1 MNQLTHS
8 AVTQNNTFPVPV
20 YPSYS
25 NGKEKD
31 RESGFHYYG
40 ARYYWGEVLTGWLSV
55 DPMADKY
62 PGISPYAYCAW
73 NPVRL
78 VDPVGMDTLLFSH
91 NGYYETTLPGGDNI
105 GIIRGED
112 GSYSK
117 TFAFADNSW
126 CQQFVKKNDAELE
139 EENTSRRIT
148 GESVLYNRI
157 YLVSDNDIQ
166 MALKKSGVNIVRH
179 FPIQLKL
186 AYVLGESR
194 HGTKGRLDF
203 VNSINKSAKYGKQG
217 QLFITTVNG
226 VSLAHDQ
233 FNLGNFLWG
242 AAMKRLDIDYR
253 IVVVGSNLDNYI
265 HHHGEWDS
273 LDDQTSIS
281 HGYSYVY

>member
-1 MNQLTHS
+1 MP
-8 AVTQNNTFPVPV
+8 F
-20 YPSYS
+20 YPLNF

-40 ARYYWGEVLTGWLSV
+40 ARYYWSEVLTGWLSV

-62 PGISPYAYCAW
+62 PGISPYNYCMSS
-73 NPVRL
+73 PVRL

-157 YLVSDNDIQ
+157 YLVSDNEIQ